1 MNSSILAVGLYNLG
15 ANGVTVLE
23 GLSLHDSP
31 HHIITFFPP
40 VSHSSI
46 LAVGLYNLGANGVT
60 VLEGI
65 SPHHIVTF
73 FARHG
78 SEAWRM
84 LGGVMLCFTGVE
96 AMFADLGHFS
106 LPAIR
111 VRCLGRRVIVVRELG

>member
-1 MNSSILAVGLYNLG
+1 MNPWSACVPRTATSPLSVRTPLLKALSLSYCSSTLSFSPSCSSILAVGLYNL
-15 ANGVTVLE
+15 VV
-23 GLSLHDSP
+23 
-31 HHIITFFPP
+31 
-40 VSHSSI
+40 
-46 LAVGLYNLGANGVT
+46 NGVT

-65 SPHHIVTF
+65 SPHHIVAF

-111 VRCLGRRVIVVRELG
+111 VSSEQEVVHGLWG

>member
-1 MNSSILAVGLYNLG
+1 MRAKPLCPEAHPPGPLSHSPLSLCLIELNSSILAVGLYKLG
-15 ANGVTVLE
+15 VNGVTVLE
-23 GLSLHDSP
+23 G
-31 HHIITFFPP
+31 
-40 VSHSSI
+40 V
-46 LAVGLYNLGANGVT
+46 
-60 VLEGI
+60 

-111 VRCLGRRVIVVRELG
+111 VSEVPGQEPV